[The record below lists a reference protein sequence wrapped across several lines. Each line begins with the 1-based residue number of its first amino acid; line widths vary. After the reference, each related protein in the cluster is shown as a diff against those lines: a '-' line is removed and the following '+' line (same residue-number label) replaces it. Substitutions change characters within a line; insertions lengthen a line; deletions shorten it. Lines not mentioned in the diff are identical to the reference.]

1 MWVHANCRCKHA
13 VIGQKNSCTNL
24 PKWNSSDFRY
34 LLSQS
39 LNPWN
44 LHCLPSQD
52 MRCRELKLNQSM
64 LFLGD
69 TWWVGQKGMYTA
81 TLRVK
86 LDPWDVKKP
95 MQARW
100 CSWAAYVISRPSCLS
115 KALPHHT
122 QYTNELQLM
131 DKNLPNQFG
140 MAKTS
145 QIMGYSPRQ
154 LVGQILLWQE
164 GYPNEPK
171 IGKIT

>member
-1 MWVHANCRCKHA
+1 MNANDFHELPCRHASIRRPKPAQLQSGTSNTMLMMWVHANCRCKHA

-52 MRCRELKLNQSM
+52 MRCRELKLNQSI

-69 TWWVGQKGMYTA
+69 TWWVGQQDMYTA
-81 TLRVK
+81 TLGVK

-95 MQARW
+95 MELQARW

-115 KALPHHT
+115 KALPQHT
-122 QYTNELQLM
+122 QIHQRATV
-131 DKNLPNQFG
+131 DG
-140 MAKTS
+140 
-145 QIMGYSPRQ
+145 
-154 LVGQILLWQE
+154 
-164 GYPNEPK
+164 
-171 IGKIT
+171 